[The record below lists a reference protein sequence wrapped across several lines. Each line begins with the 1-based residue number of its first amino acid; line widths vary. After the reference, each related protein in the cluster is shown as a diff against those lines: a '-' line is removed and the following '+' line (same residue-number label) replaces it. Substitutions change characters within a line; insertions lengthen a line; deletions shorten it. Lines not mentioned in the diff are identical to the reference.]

1 MVHECACAYACAC
14 VFGLN
19 NLHLD
24 FFPCDIRTA
33 ASLDLAS
40 DLKQVGLDHFTC
52 ATTPTALFTCEA
64 TRVTALE
71 WRSGTTLIKLYTPLD
86 NVGAES
92 TLTALGTMFTTNITH
107 NVRVDPLDVHVV
119 NITSTVAFPIVPS
132 LDGLVMECTDQGVSS
147 SGTLRLT
154 PLGECSSQ
162 ADMCMCTSGPHGL
175 KGTVTLCACARNTV
189 RHALGLPFVSTCE

>member
-64 TRVTALE
+64 TCVEVLE
-71 WRSGTTLIKLYTPLD
+71 WRSGTTIIEQYTPLD
-86 NVGAES
+86 NVGTES
-92 TLTALGTMFTTNITH
+92 TLTALGTTFTTNITH
-107 NVRVDPLDVHVV
+107 NVRVDP
-119 NITSTVAFPIVPS
+119 
-132 LDGLVMECTDQGVSS
+132 
-147 SGTLRLT
+147 
-154 PLGECSSQ
+154 
-162 ADMCMCTSGPHGL
+162 GPHG
-175 KGTVTLCACARNTV
+175 GEHHVDCGVPHRPITGWAGDRVHRP
-189 RHALGLPFVSTCE
+189 G